1 MLMARQ
7 STSRRQQ
14 PLFWLSVIALVS
26 IIPPLGMRAESP
38 SYDAERTL
46 AATYT
51 KQNKPKDALQH
62 LNKAIELNPKDA
74 AAYVQRGSL
83 WCFSFNDP
91 ERARSD
97 YDRAI
102 ALDQNNASIYSSR
115 ADFFYH
121 IGQYAEE
128 LKDRTKATELAPQ
141 NSVMWA
147 NKATTE
153 LKLHQDDAALADL
166 TKSIDSKPSY
176 NAYWY
181 RAALYKRLGKKDL
194 AMKDLELGEKLPA
207 EGTIRSNFPEGKI
220 AKLSQ
225 GESVND
231 RLPISHGM
239 DNLILEQKYKTLPAL
254 DK

>member
-1 MLMARQ
+1 MRQ
-7 STSRRQQ
+7 PTNRKKQ
-14 PLFWLSVIALVS
+14 PLFWLSLIALAS
-26 IIPPLGMRAESP
+26 IIPLLGVRAEGP
-38 SYDAERTL
+38 SYDGERTL

-62 LNKAIELNPKDA
+62 LNKAIELNPKNADV
-74 AAYVQRGSL
+74 YVQRGSL
-83 WCFSFNDP
+83 WCYSFNDP

-121 IGQYAEE
+121 TGEYAEE
-128 LKDRTKATELAPQ
+128 LKDRTKATELAPE

-147 NKATTE
+147 NKAMTE
-153 LKLHQDDAALADL
+153 LKLHQDDAAFADL
-166 TKSIDSKPSY
+166 TKSIDCKPSY

-181 RAALYKRLGKKDL
+181 RAAIYKKLGKRDL
-194 AMKDLELGEKLPA
+194 AMKDLDLGEKLPTT
-207 EGTIRSNFPEGKI
+207 GTIRSSFPEEKI
-220 AKLSQ
+220 AKLS
-225 GESVND
+225 GHESVSD
-231 RLPISHGM
+231 RLPISHG
-239 DNLILEQKYKTLPAL
+239 NLILEQKYNTLPNL